1 MTVADTIEA
10 YYEALR
16 SGDSLAPF
24 FFDSADAVKF
34 GLSERLD
41 GVDAIEA
48 GLGEQTETT
57 REWVVESS
65 GLVTGRR
72 GETAWFADDVFMGWT
87 DVERGIR
94 FEFDTRWSGT
104 LVRVDGAVGRG
115 AAGAAAEDASDGVAD
130 ATDEGSDDAP
140 SWRFASM
147 HVSTTERV

>member
-10 YYEALR
+10 YYDALR
-16 SGDSLAPF
+16 SGDPLTPF
-24 FFDSADAVKF
+24 FFDSDDAVKF

-41 GVDAIEA
+41 GTDAIEA
-48 GLGEQTETT
+48 GLREQTETT

-65 GLVTGRR
+65 ALVTGQR

-104 LVRVDGAVGRG
+104 LVRVDGAAGSVCADEG
-115 AAGAAAEDASDGVAD
+115 AVPDGEAGAAEEGRAD
-130 ATDEGSDDAP
+130 TPD
-140 SWRFASM
+140 WRFASM